1 MEIAFETL
9 ISNNLFRAA
18 LPTSIDPKVVK
29 SAAQKDWTRSKIPG
43 VNLLSLP
50 LFQGIIFKALEGS
63 FRFGINQ

>member
-9 ISNNLFRAA
+9 ISNKLSRATI
-18 LPTSIDPKVVK
+18 PMSIDPEMVK
-29 SAAQKDWTRSKIPG
+29 SAARMDWNRSKLPG

-50 LFQGIIFKALEGS
+50 LFQGMIFKAPEGP